1 MADFYSTDFIKDYE
15 DILKLVKT
23 LTNKWDPSISD
34 EADPGVVLI
43 KLATLMKD
51 KLSYKQDLSEAQAY
65 LDTVS
70 DRQAAFELLQMLGYV
85 MKNKISSTG
94 IISIR
99 NTGDSSQDLEAFN
112 TVFSNSDD
120 SITFFLLPVGTAVFT
135 IPGNSSASLRMMEG
149 SPFDITKEGV
159 DYFNIKDIDES
170 GRLYLGKSGLAQNG
184 VFIGEETETTGTYD
198 YTKWLNIEASVLYPK
213 DKYFFIL
220 TNSEGENYI
229 QFPKNFET
237 LIGAKNFKVKATYSK
252 GAGGNISAGTL
263 SKINVNSEVLT
274 ISQPNDI
281 ISGYNEETISQGIQ
295 NYYNTLDVFN
305 TLVTSN
311 DYNEAI
317 KNIRNPEI
325 SNIPGKQNK
334 LFSNGYA
341 RTAVDRQ
348 TKIVETYDKIVND
361 TLQED
366 QYTKYFADDE
376 VADRVIQV
384 VGLENADSYEDSF
397 KLLTKYNDDA
407 LENEVKEQLDGASSI
422 ASEIKFS
429 DDGYI
434 RADAT
439 LNGYIMANITS
450 KSQANEILKNI
461 IAKLKSEYKAD
472 KLTFGKALNYGELV
486 SNIYDSDSRI
496 MSVSLQ
502 EPQYQVKKVYIDE
515 EGLEKTE
522 SLTEADKL
530 NIATEAVLEGSIPL
544 YKFSN
549 RSNTSNIAILNPGYI
564 NLGLGMSDYIQINK
578 GNPYN
583 LQIAIKDN
591 GWSYIKNSGGEL
603 KSYNVLQLR
612 KPIMVEDTV
621 YGYGVRYYYQSR
633 LTVDKDIN
641 LESNL
646 LKGSLIKSGS
656 IVYLDP
662 TSTKGLVEKF
672 EKTTTDI
679 TDSGK
684 VIAKKVEITED
695 YTVLESVQILKAE
708 GKIGTSILTK
718 GSTIANG
725 SLINGTVYSAPVIK
739 NGFEHKLASNESFF
753 VRTGS
758 TDWVSLADGS
768 IIKPTGLD
776 IIASPSTS
784 VSESNILGTSQS
796 IALLKESKSI
806 ISNDLKYFIVTNG
819 NHSITLGNN
828 KNYMLEEGE
837 FFVYSNSNLSE
848 YIILGAGTVLSSELS
863 SESENN
869 IVLDNVKTSDTV
881 SDIQLTAFKNFPSN
895 MSSITATDMEIST
908 FSEGY
913 SVEYNSDITV
923 HFGTLSQDLEIK
935 KDGKTYKTFN
945 KDDRYEVRLVVLIE
959 PDEYG
964 TFSMRPPLMTNK
976 YSGVILELNVKNTGN
991 NWIQLKGESGVGTYT
1006 NLLMSKYFGRLITS
1020 GEFET
1025 FSEESDGVSYAVCNY
1040 NLNTDSNVQVKNITP
1055 ASMTLIIK
1063 AGKTYNIPYT
1073 GEKALIKIVGS
1084 DDITISGADPMS
1096 SNPNVYSIT
1105 KGTIT
1110 ITNGKT
1116 DKAITVI
1123 LSNLSIIADYSDEL
1137 KYVESLGQTLD
1148 AEANDYFNPTKGS
1161 IEKKIKDLG
1170 KPFSWLYVPT
1180 EEFEHPTASSSYLIS
1195 SHPMNYKTLPH
1206 IILDELK
1213 LADTL
1218 KILPVTNRYS
1228 K

>member
-99 NTGDSSQDLEAFN
+99 NTGDSLLDLEAFN

-120 SITFFLLPVGTAVFT
+120 SITFFLLPIGAAVFT

-184 VFIGEETETTGTYD
+184 VFIGEETEIDGNTTYD
-198 YTKWLNIEASVLYPK
+198 YTKWSNIEASVLYPK
-213 DKYFFIL
+213 DKYFFVL

-263 SKINVNSEVLT
+263 SKINVYSEVLT

-397 KLLTKYNDDA
+397 KLLTKSNDDA
-407 LENEVKEQLDGASSI
+407 LKNKVKEQLDEASSI
-422 ASEIKFS
+422 ASEIEFS

-472 KLTFGKALNYGELV
+472 KLTFGKALDYSELV

-515 EGLEKTE
+515 DGVEQTK
-522 SLTEADKL
+522 SLTAADKL
-530 NIATEAVLEGSIPL
+530 DIATKAVLEGSIPL

-564 NLGLGMSDYIQINK
+564 NLGLGMNNYEQINE

-591 GWSYIKNSGGEL
+591 GWSYIKSSGGEL

-621 YGYGVRYYYQSR
+621 YGYGVRYCYQSR
-633 LTVDKDIN
+633 LTVDKKIN

-656 IVYLDP
+656 TVYLDP
-662 TSTKGLVEKF
+662 TSTQGLVEKF
-672 EKTTTDI
+672 PVTLIKDNS
-679 TDSGK
+679 DK

-708 GKIGTSILTK
+708 GNIGTSILIK
-718 GSTIANG
+718 GSAIANG

-739 NGFEHKLASNESFF
+739 NGSEHKLASNESFF
-753 VRTGS
+753 VKTSS

-776 IIASPSTS
+776 IVASPSTS

-837 FFVYSNSNLSE
+837 FFVYSNPNLSE
-848 YIILGAGTVLSSELS
+848 YIILGAGTVLSSES
-863 SESENN
+863 GND

-913 SVEYNSDITV
+913 SVEYSSDITV
-923 HFGTLSQDLEIK
+923 QFRALSQDLEIK

-976 YSGVILELNVKNTGN
+976 YSGVILELNIKNTGN

-1025 FSEESDGVSYAVCNY
+1025 FSEELDGVSYAVCNY
-1040 NLNTDSNVQVKNITP
+1040 NLNTDSDVQVKNITP

-1063 AGKTYNIPYT
+1063 AGKTYNISYT
-1073 GEKALIKIVGS
+1073 GEIALIKIVGS

-1123 LSNLSIIADYSDEL
+1123 LSNLSIIAGYSDEL
-1137 KYVESLGQTLD
+1137 KYIESLGQTLD
-1148 AEANDYFNPTKGS
+1148 AKANDYFNPTKGS
-1161 IEKKIKDLG
+1161 IEEKIKDLG

-1180 EEFEHPTASSSYLIS
+1180 EEFENPTASGSYLIS

>member
-94 IISIR
+94 IISIH
-99 NTGDSSQDLEAFN
+99 NTGDANLDLEAFN

-120 SITFFLLPVGTAVFT
+120 SITFFLLPVGAAIFT
-135 IPGNSSASLRMMEG
+135 IQGNSSASLRMMEG
-149 SPFDITKEGV
+149 SPFDITKEGI

-184 VFIGEETETTGTYD
+184 VFIGEETETAGTYD
-198 YTKWLNIEASVLYPK
+198 YTKWSNIEASVLYPK
-213 DKYFFIL
+213 DKYFFVL

-237 LIGAKNFKVKATYSK
+237 LIGAKNFKIKATYSK

-263 SKINVNSEVLT
+263 SKINKINVNSEVLT

-348 TKIVETYDKIVND
+348 DKIVETYDKIVND

-366 QYTKYFADDE
+366 QYTKYFADSE

-397 KLLTKYNDDA
+397 KLLTKYGDDA
-407 LENEVKEQLDGASSI
+407 LQNKVKEQLDEASSI
-422 ASEIKFS
+422 ASEIEFS
-429 DDGYI
+429 NDGYI
-434 RADAT
+434 RADAI

-472 KLTFGKALNYGELV
+472 KLTFGKALGYNELV

-515 EGLEKTE
+515 DGVEQTE
-522 SLTEADKL
+522 NLNNDDKL
-530 NIATEAVLEGSIPL
+530 NIATKAVLEGSIPL
-544 YKFSN
+544 YRFSN

-564 NLGLGMSDYIQINK
+564 NLGLGMNNYKQINE

-591 GWSYIKNSGGEL
+591 GWSYIRSSGGEL

-621 YGYGVRYYYQSR
+621 YGYGVRYCYQSR
-633 LTVDKDIN
+633 LANNRNIT

-646 LKGSLIKSGS
+646 LKGSLMKSGS

-662 TSTKGLVEKF
+662 TSTQGLVEKF
-672 EKTTTDI
+672 PTTDI
-679 TDSGK
+679 KDAFDK

-708 GKIGTSILTK
+708 GNIGASVLTR
-718 GSTIANG
+718 GSAIANG

-753 VRTGS
+753 VKTSS

-768 IIKPTGLD
+768 IIKPSGLD
-776 IIASPSTS
+776 ITASPSTS

-796 IALLKESKSI
+796 IALLKESKST

-819 NHSITLGNN
+819 NHSITIGNN

-848 YIILGAGTVLSSELS
+848 YIILGAGTVLSSES
-863 SESENN
+863 GNS

-895 MSSITATDMEIST
+895 MSSSIIATDMEIST

-913 SVEYNSDITV
+913 SVEYGSDIMV
-923 HFGTLSQDLEIK
+923 QFGALSQDLEIK
-935 KDGKTYKTFN
+935 KDDKTYKTFN
-945 KDDRYEVRLVVLIE
+945 KDDGYEVRLVVLIE

-976 YSGVILELNVKNTGN
+976 YSGVILELNVKDNNDN

-1040 NLNTDSNVQVKNITP
+1040 SLDTDSGIEVKNITP
-1055 ASMTLIIK
+1055 ASMTLIIN
-1063 AGKTYNIPYT
+1063 AGKTYKIPYA
-1073 GEKALIKIVGS
+1073 GKEKALIKIVSSGTM
-1084 DDITISGADPMS
+1084 ILSGASAMTG
-1096 SNPNVYSIT
+1096 NPNVYSIT
-1105 KGTIT
+1105 EGNII
-1110 ITNGKT
+1110 ITNNDTTG
-1116 DKAITVI
+1116 ITVI
-1123 LSNLSIIADYSDEL
+1123 LSNLSIIAGYSDEV
-1137 KYVESLGQTLD
+1137 KYVESFGQTLNTN
-1148 AEANDYFNPTKGS
+1148 ANDYFDPVEGS
-1161 IEKKIKDLG
+1161 IEKKITGTG

-1180 EEFEHPTASSSYLIS
+1180 EEFEYPTASSSYLIS

-1206 IILDELK
+1206 IILDELT

>member
-99 NTGDSSQDLEAFN
+99 NTSDSPLNLEAFN

-120 SITFFLLPVGTAVFT
+120 SITFFLLPVGAAVFT
-135 IPGNSSASLRMMEG
+135 IQGNSSASLRMMEG

-184 VFIGEETETTGTYD
+184 VFIGEETETAGTYD
-198 YTKWLNIEASVLYPK
+198 YTKWSNIEASVLYPK
-213 DKYFFIL
+213 DKYFFVL

-348 TKIVETYDKIVND
+348 DKIVETYDKMVND

-366 QYTKYFADDE
+366 QYTKYFADSE

-397 KLLTKYNDDA
+397 KLLTKSSDEA
-407 LENEVKEQLDGASSI
+407 LKNKVKEQLDEASSI
-422 ASEIKFS
+422 ASEIEFS
-429 DDGYI
+429 NDGYI

-472 KLTFGKALNYGELV
+472 KLTFGKALGYNELV

-515 EGLEKTE
+515 DGIEQTE
-522 SLTEADKL
+522 SLSDVDKL
-530 NIATEAVLEGSIPL
+530 DIATKAVLEGSIPL

-564 NLGLGMSDYIQINK
+564 NLGLGMNNYKQINE

-591 GWSYIKNSGGEL
+591 GWSYIKSSGGEL

-621 YGYGVRYYYQSR
+621 YGYGVRYCYQSR
-633 LTVDKDIN
+633 LTEY
-641 LESNL
+641 LTFTSESNL

-656 IVYLDP
+656 IILLDP

-672 EKTTTDI
+672 KETTTNI
-679 TDSGK
+679 TDTASGE
-684 VIAKKVEITED
+684 ILAKKVEITED
-695 YTVLESVQILKAE
+695 YTVLESVQVLTNIKDN
-708 GKIGTSILTK
+708 ISILAK
-718 GSTIANG
+718 NSSIANG

-739 NGFEHKLASNESFF
+739 NGSEHKLASNESFF
-753 VRTGS
+753 VKTGS

-768 IIKPTGLD
+768 IIKPAGLD

-796 IALLKESKSI
+796 IALLKESKST

-848 YIILGAGTVLSSELS
+848 YIILGAGTVLSSES
-863 SESENN
+863 RND
-869 IVLDNVKTSDTV
+869 IILDNVKTSDTV

-895 MSSITATDMEIST
+895 MSSITAIDMEIST

-913 SVEYNSDITV
+913 SVEYGSDITV
-923 HFGTLSQDLEIK
+923 QFGALSQDLEIK
-935 KDGKTYKTFN
+935 KDDKTYKTFN

-959 PDEYG
+959 PNEYG

-976 YSGVILELNVKNTGN
+976 YSGVILELNVKDADDD
-991 NWIQLKGESGVGTYT
+991 WIQLKGESGAGTYT
-1006 NLLMSKYFGRLITS
+1006 NLLMSKYFGRLIT
-1020 GEFET
+1020 GNEFET

-1040 NLNTDSNVQVKNITP
+1040 SLDTNSDVQVKNITP
-1055 ASMTLIIK
+1055 ASMALIIK
-1063 AGKTYNIPYT
+1063 AGKNYRIPYD
-1073 GEKALIKIVGS
+1073 GDKALIKIVSSGQN
-1084 DDITISGADPMS
+1084 TISGATPMS
-1096 SNPNVYSIT
+1096 DNSNVYSIT

-1110 ITNGKT
+1110 ITNDET
-1116 DKAITVI
+1116 NKAITVI
-1123 LSNLSIIADYSDEL
+1123 LSNLSIIAGYSDEL
-1137 KYVESLGQTLD
+1137 KYVESLGQLLNENAD
-1148 AEANDYFNPTKGS
+1148 DYFSPTKED
-1161 IEKKIKDLG
+1161 IEKKIKGIG